1 MAACLVLQRRPLS
14 GEASCHLKT
23 VSGGGEEE
31 EDGVPPQGALQSSAA
46 VAFCSLECM
55 QTASSSKYVAT
66 ETAANKR

>member
-14 GEASCHLKT
+14 GDASCHLKT
-23 VSGGGEEE
+23 VSGGEEE
-31 EDGVPPQGALQSSAA
+31 EGVPPQGALQSSAA

-66 ETAANKR
+66 GTAANKR